1 MPNNKPLLFQTDLKK
16 FMEILAIDDAEK
28 RLDALKANFDDVILC
43 EIIRYGMINDAK
55 MIGPLAER
63 YEKSVVATYTE
74 EKRWE
79 LYRYIIGVLD
89 NVDVVSVNALLPFIA
104 EDPSQRIVSTAVIDY
119 VSLGPLADNDPM
131 SWPKDIIEMIKG
143 SHLKDR
149 GAAFGGLLHLADPR
163 VCKLLWPIKDS
174 LDREDV
180 NVAVKCSTGF
190 LYSASLEFEID
201 WLEEMHGD
209 FHDGLFGIVASG

>member
-1 MPNNKPLLFQTDLKK
+1 MDLGNVAPTVWPDENDPSEQGRSLKMPDNKPLLFQTDLKK

-143 SHLKDR
+143 GHLKDR

-174 LDREDV
+174 RQGR
-180 NVAVKCSTGF
+180 C
-190 LYSASLEFEID
+190 
-201 WLEEMHGD
+201 
-209 FHDGLFGIVASG
+209 